1 MRPPASEGEITSKLQ
16 EIQCRGRECI
26 PAANLIW
33 VEGRTGIMTV
43 LPETVRACV
52 RFKAE
57 KTEEILKV
65 LQEIKDN

>member
-1 MRPPASEGEITSKLQ
+1 MKVKSPASYRRSNTEVENAF
-16 EIQCRGRECI
+16 

-33 VEGRTGIMTV
+33 VEGRAGIMTV
-43 LPETVRACV
+43 LPQTVRACV